1 MLATEKEVLRHTAI
15 QKDDTIV
22 TEASDP
28 AQDVDFSLFGAKEIR
43 DVLKNKAHCLHA
55 GFPPNHIIIETLDE
69 IRDHYILR
77 VGLPTYL
84 SQMLGELATVPVRN
98 CTLYTED
105 GHRIEI
111 HVNGNHNQ
119 PVQRF
124 IAQQFQSDNL
134 PFKVEV
140 HRDSTPE
147 RFEIRYL

>member
-1 MLATEKEVLRHTAI
+1 MLTTEKEGLRRTRTR
-15 QKDDTIV
+15 QDDRIV
-22 TEASDP
+22 KAASDP

-55 GFPPNHIIIETLDE
+55 GFPPDHIIIETLNE
-69 IRDHYILR
+69 IRDHYMLR

-98 CTLYTED
+98 CALYTED

-111 HVNGNHNQ
+111 HVNGNHSQ

-124 IAQQFQSDNL
+124 IAKQFRSDNL
-134 PFKVEV
+134 PFKVEI
-140 HRDSTPE
+140 HRESTPD
-147 RFEIRYL
+147 RVEIRYL